1 MISLKPRPNFAQTS
15 LKPRSNLA
23 QTLLKPRSNLAQTS
37 LKPRSNLAQIS
48 LKPSSNLAQTSLKPR
63 SYFAQTLLKPCSNL
77 AHISLKPCSNLAQI
91 LLKPHSN
98 LAQTS
103 LKCSESNAPNRRF
116 ESTLRINASN
126 QGSANKCHSLYS
138 LDIGIGTIGIVISLY
153 EKCHIGIL
161 SVSADKK
168 IEFIGIG
175 RYEKKLIGR
184 TLGLK
189 RAARGLRTAACKVG
203 VRFERGLSEV

>member
-1 MISLKPRPNFAQTS
+1 MLWI
-15 LKPRSNLA
+15 
-23 QTLLKPRSNLAQTS
+23 
-37 LKPRSNLAQIS
+37 
-48 LKPSSNLAQTSLKPR
+48 
-63 SYFAQTLLKPCSNL
+63 
-77 AHISLKPCSNLAQI
+77 
-91 LLKPHSN
+91 
-98 LAQTS
+98 
-103 LKCSESNAPNRRF
+103 NALNQRLSDIWARF
-116 ESTLRINASN
+116 EWGLSEVWASFERGLSKIWARFE

-184 TLGLK
+184 TLGTDQLLIFFYYTYLYISAK
-189 RAARGLRTAACKVG
+189 QIYLWKEFSRIPWSNLGS
-203 VRFERGLSEV
+203 FEYKHTIIYD